1 MSRKPNRYVI
11 LRCLFW
17 VISTAAIVSPVAEGQ
32 YLGLNLRGDMGLK
45 SGSQPIPGIYIIAP
59 LYFRSDYNGLRGPN
73 GNAVAT
79 NIDIDVSLFTV
90 TAISGTTKA
99 KFLGATYGFQIIPM
113 VMNQRLELAA
123 TGLESE
129 EGYGFGDMYVQPINL
144 GWRTKRADF
153 LGAYGVFIP
162 TGKGGR
168 SLDMWAHEI
177 MAGTTVYLDQGK
189 KWHVAATGSYDIH
202 QNKRGIDLRVGDYFT
217 LEGGA
222 GMSFLKGAGNAGVAY
237 VGQWKVTDD
246 TGSDFPPRL
255 TKTKNRAYGI
265 GPEISMPVFAKG
277 TLVGLVG
284 FRYIVEFG
292 AKTNFEGNNLVLS
305 FTLAKLNM

>member
-1 MSRKPNRYVI
+1 MSRTSNRYVI
-11 LRCLFW
+11 LRSLFW
-17 VISTAAIVSPVAEGQ
+17 VISTAAIVSPVAQGQ

-45 SGSQPIPGIYIIAP
+45 SGSQALPGFYLVAP

-73 GNAVAT
+73 GNEVAT
-79 NIDIDVSLFTV
+79 NLNVDVSLFTV
-90 TAISGTTKA
+90 PLIAGTTKA

-113 VMNQRLELAA
+113 VLNQRLELAA
-123 TGLESE
+123 LGAESE
-129 EGYGFGDMYVQPINL
+129 TGYGFGDMYVQPINL

-168 SLDMWAHEI
+168 SLDMWGHEI
-177 MAGTTVYLDQGK
+177 VAGTTVYLDQAK
-189 KWHVAATGSYDIH
+189 KWHVAATGSYDIY
-202 QNKRGIDLRVGDYFT
+202 QNKRGVDLRVGDYFT

-222 GMSFLKGAGNAGVAY
+222 GMSFMKGAANAGVAY
-237 VGQWKVTDD
+237 VAQWKVTDD

-255 TKTKNRAYGI
+255 PKSKNRAYGI

-277 TLVGLVG
+277 TLLGIVG
-284 FRYIVEFG
+284 FRYIRGVWRKDKF
-292 AKTNFEGNNLVLS
+292 
-305 FTLAKLNM
+305 